1 MDGLFSS
8 LTKAVSGKEEHAPA
22 AGDSSKDAAAG
33 GPAPSNAELLASA
46 KVVAEA
52 AQSAMS
58 SKSDSIDKAK
68 VAGAAEDLVEAA
80 GKYGKLDEKGYGQY
94 VDKAEEYLRQYS
106 GSKPADAAA
115 AAAVAA
121 APPADKPAEEGKKE
135 KPAEGGS
142 LGGYAKM
149 AEGFFK

>member
-8 LTKAVSGKEEHAPA
+8 LTKAVSGKEEHAPP

-58 SKSDSIDKAK
+58 SKSDSIDRAK

-106 GSKPADAAA
+106 GSKPADTDAAA
-115 AAAVAA
+115 AAA
-121 APPADKPAEEGKKE
+121 PAEEVKE

>member
-1 MDGLFSS
+1 
-8 LTKAVSGKEEHAPA
+8 
-22 AGDSSKDAAAG
+22 
-33 GPAPSNAELLASA
+33 
-46 KVVAEA
+46 
-52 AQSAMS
+52 MS
-58 SKSDSIDKAK
+58 SKSDSIDRAK

-106 GSKPADAAA
+106 GSKPADTDAAA

-121 APPADKPAEEGKKE
+121 APPADKPAEEVKE

>member
-1 MDGLFSS
+1 
-8 LTKAVSGKEEHAPA
+8 
-22 AGDSSKDAAAG
+22 
-33 GPAPSNAELLASA
+33 
-46 KVVAEA
+46 
-52 AQSAMS
+52 MS
-58 SKSDSIDKAK
+58 SKSDSIDRAK

-106 GSKPADAAA
+106 GSKPADTDAAA

-121 APPADKPAEEGKKE
+121 APPAEEVKE